1 MTDSGPARIGI
12 SLDVKP
18 HAYDPAANPELFE
31 GVLSR
36 RLLAFFIDVVIIA
49 VPVMAAAIVI
59 FLFGIVTLGL
69 GWMLFWLL
77 SPASVIWALAYYG
90 LTMGSAASAT
100 IGMRAMDI
108 EIRTW
113 YGAPAYFLLGAVHAV
128 VYWVSVSVLTPFILL
143 VGLFNGRRRL
153 LHDILVGTVLI
164 NNPSRAASL
173 RARCA
178 DPNASM
184 IDGPHDHSPL
194 TRGRCRAILGGG
206 RIRGRPRRNGEPPRD
221 PALA

>member
-1 MTDSGPARIGI
+1 MTDFGPARIGV
-12 SLDVKP
+12 SFDVKP

-31 GVLSR
+31 GVLAR
-36 RLLAFFIDVVIIA
+36 RLLAFFIDVLIIT
-49 VPVMAAAIVI
+49 VPVIGAAIVI

-113 YGAPAYFLLGAVHAV
+113 YGAPAYFLLGAVHAI

-143 VGLFNGRRRL
+143 VGLFNARRRL
-153 LHDILVGTVLI
+153 LHDMLVGTVLI
-164 NNPSRAASL
+164 NNPARAASL
-173 RARCA
+173 RAR
-178 DPNASM
+178 M
-184 IDGPHDHSPL
+184 
-194 TRGRCRAILGGG
+194 
-206 RIRGRPRRNGEPPRD
+206 RR
-221 PALA
+221 

>member
-36 RLLAFFIDVVIIA
+36 RLLAFFIDVLIIA
-49 VPVMAAAIVI
+49 VPVMAAAIFI

-77 SPASVIWALAYYG
+77 SPASVIWALVYYG
-90 LTMGSAASAT
+90 VTMRSAASAT
-100 IGMRAMDI
+100 IGMRAMEL

-143 VGLFNGRRRL
+143 VGLFNARRRL

-164 NNPSRAASL
+164 NNPARAASL
-173 RARCA
+173 RAR
-178 DPNASM
+178 M
-184 IDGPHDHSPL
+184 
-194 TRGRCRAILGGG
+194 
-206 RIRGRPRRNGEPPRD
+206 RR
-221 PALA
+221 